1 MKYIFAFSLFVVG
14 CFLKNEKSDPYDQY
28 RNLPSYLSNYYLNE
42 DTVSLNNAYQLLETN
57 QDFNKK
63 GLTDYNYRI
72 VLPILFHLKK
82 YDEILFL
89 VENEN
94 FLEKHDKQIIINV
107 TKYLNAPLEK
117 KDSSIIYIQRNIQLT
132 LEQIEKEPMDSLIL
146 IEYFSNILFIEGLDS
161 TLEKIDSFKVQNPQF
176 SNSYYENTLKDA
188 VISYYNYFVE

>member
-28 RNLPSYLSNYYLNE
+28 RNLPSYLSNYYLND